1 MRTSLV
7 HHRLHSKLE
16 ETNDVTKNSRS
27 GAHICIVTG
36 LEFNVLKEVKMLLK
50 LLNMYDFLFALL

>member
-1 MRTSLV
+1 MV